1 MTVVKKAT
9 NPGSVVSKRTA
20 STSVT
25 SQLQRTK
32 LSDMT
37 DASFGT
43 LDASSDGKFI
53 SYDESIKKFTL
64 VSADDLLTESIGDND
79 LPDAFVSIVE
89 EQIDLGEVSVSG
101 INADGGTFLGE

>member
-1 MTVVKKAT
+1 MASIVVKKST
-9 NPGSVVSKRTA
+9 NPR
-20 STSVT
+20 SVT

-53 SYDESIKKFTL
+53 SYDEDIKKFTL
-64 VSADDLLTESIGDND
+64 VSADDLLIESVEDDD
-79 LPDAFVSIVE
+79 LPNAFVSIVE
-89 EQIDLGEVSVSG
+89 DQIDLGEVTGNV
-101 INADGGTFLGE
+101 DGGTFSGE

>member
-1 MTVVKKAT
+1 MASIVVKKSA
-9 NPGSVVSKRTA
+9 NPR
-20 STSVT
+20 SVT

-53 SYDESIKKFTL
+53 SYDEDIKKFTL
-64 VSADDLLTESIGDND
+64 VSADDLLIESVEDDD
-79 LPDAFVSIVE
+79 LPNEFISIVE
-89 EQIDLGEVSVSG
+89 NQIDLGEVTGNV
-101 INADGGTFLGE
+101 DGGTFLGE

>member
-1 MTVVKKAT
+1 MASIVVKKSA
-9 NPGSVVSKRTA
+9 NPR
-20 STSVT
+20 SVT

-43 LDASSDGKFI
+43 LDASSDGKFV

-64 VSADDLLTESIGDND
+64 VSADDLLVVSSEDDD
-79 LPDAFVSIVE
+79 LPNEFVSIVE
-89 EQIDLGEVSVSG
+89 DQINLGEISISG

>member
-1 MTVVKKAT
+1 MASIVVKKSA
-9 NPGSVVSKRTA
+9 NPR
-20 STSVT
+20 SVT

-43 LDASSDGKFI
+43 LDASSDGKFV

-64 VSADDLLTESIGDND
+64 VSADDLLVVSIEDDD
-79 LPDAFVSIVE
+79 LPDEFVSVVE
-89 EQIDLGEVSVSG
+89 DQMDLGEVDVSG
-101 INADGGTFLGE
+101 LNADGGTFWGE

>member
-1 MTVVKKAT
+1 MASIVVKKSA
-9 NPGSVVSKRTA
+9 NPR
-20 STSVT
+20 SVT

-43 LDASSDGKFI
+43 LDASSDGKFV

-64 VSADDLLTESIGDND
+64 VSADDLLIESVEDDD
-79 LPDAFVSIVE
+79 LPNEFISIVE
-89 EQIDLGEVSVSG
+89 NQIDLGEVTGNV
-101 INADGGTFLGE
+101 DGGTFLGE

>member
-43 LDASSDGKFI
+43 LDASADGKFI
-53 SYDESIKKFTL
+53 SYDEDIKKFTL
-64 VSADDLLTESIGDND
+64 VSADDLLIESVEDDD
-79 LPDAFVSIVE
+79 LPNEFISIVE
-89 EQIDLGEVSVSG
+89 NQIDLGEVTGNV
-101 INADGGTFLGE
+101 DGGTFLGE

>member
-1 MTVVKKAT
+1 MASIVVKKSA
-9 NPGSVVSKRTA
+9 NPR
-20 STSVT
+20 SVT

-43 LDASSDGKFI
+43 LDASSDGKFV

-64 VSADDLLTESIGDND
+64 VSADDLLVVSIEDDD
-79 LPDAFVSIVE
+79 LPDEFFSAANEIKKAVNTCKK
-89 EQIDLGEVSVSG
+89 LY
-101 INADGGTFLGE
+101 FLLFTLVLFS

>member
-1 MTVVKKAT
+1 MASIVVKKSA
-9 NPGSVVSKRTA
+9 NPR
-20 STSVT
+20 SVT

-43 LDASSDGKFI
+43 LDASSDGKFV

-64 VSADDLLTESIGDND
+64 VSADDLLVVSIEDDD
-79 LPDAFVSIVE
+79 LPDAFVSVVE
-89 EQIDLGEVSVSG
+89 DQIDLGEVSISNV
-101 INADGGTFLGE
+101 DGGTFLGE

>member
-43 LDASSDGKFI
+43 LDASCDGKFV

-64 VSADDLLTESIGDND
+64 VSADDLLVVSIEDDD
-79 LPDAFVSIVE
+79 LPDAFVSVVE
-89 EQIDLGEVSVSG
+89 DQIDLGEVSVS
-101 INADGGTFLGE
+101 NVDGGTFSGE

>member
-1 MTVVKKAT
+1 MASIVVKKSA
-9 NPGSVVSKRTA
+9 NPR
-20 STSVT
+20 SVT

-43 LDASSDGKFI
+43 LDASSDGKFV

-64 VSADDLLTESIGDND
+64 VSADDLLVVSSEDDD
-79 LPDAFVSIVE
+79 LPDEFVSIVE
-89 EQIDLGEVSVSG
+89 DQINLGEISISG
-101 INADGGTFLGE
+101 LNADGGTFLGE

>member
-53 SYDESIKKFTL
+53 SYDEDINKFILLAPVPELADESVSIKGPLYEFP
-64 VSADDLLTESIGDND
+64 VFLLTTIEAVYPEDNG
-79 LPDAFVSIVE
+79 FE
-89 EQIDLGEVSVSG
+89 
-101 INADGGTFLGE
+101 

>member
-1 MTVVKKAT
+1 MASIVVKKST
-9 NPGSVVSKRTA
+9 NPR
-20 STSVT
+20 SVT

-43 LDASSDGKFI
+43 LDASSDGKFV

-79 LPDAFVSIVE
+79 LPDAFISVVE
-89 EQIDLGEVSVSG
+89 DQIDLGEVSGSNNV
-101 INADGGTFLGE
+101 DGGTFSGE

>member
-1 MTVVKKAT
+1 MASIVVKKSS
-9 NPGSVVSKRTA
+9 NPR
-20 STSVT
+20 SVT

-43 LDASSDGKFI
+43 LDASCDGKFV

-64 VSADDLLTESIGDND
+64 VSADDLLVVSSEDDD
-79 LPDAFVSIVE
+79 LPNAFVGIVE
-89 EQIDLGEVSVSG
+89 DQINLGEISVSG

>member
-1 MTVVKKAT
+1 MASIVVKKSA
-9 NPGSVVSKRTA
+9 NPR
-20 STSVT
+20 SVT

-43 LDASSDGKFI
+43 LDASSDGKFV

-79 LPDAFVSIVE
+79 LPNAFVSIVE
-89 EQIDLGEVSVSG
+89 EQIDLGEVSG

>member
-1 MTVVKKAT
+1 MASIVVKKST
-9 NPGSVVSKRTA
+9 NPR
-20 STSVT
+20 SVT

-53 SYDESIKKFTL
+53 SYDEDIKKFTL
-64 VSADDLLTESIGDND
+64 VSADDLLIESVEDDD
-79 LPDAFVSIVE
+79 LPNEFISIVE
-89 EQIDLGEVSVSG
+89 DQIDLGEVTGNV
-101 INADGGTFLGE
+101 DGGTFLGE